1 MFILTLGNSET
12 SNKML
17 EEIKSYQIDL
27 FSNLNVSFK
36 VLDMSSEEL
45 G

>member
-1 MFILTLGNSET
+1 MFILSQGDNEH

-27 FSNLNVSFK
+27 FSNLGLHFRYSKF
-36 VLDMSSEEL
+36 SI
-45 G
+45 